1 LIDALAQHGEDREDR
16 NLPLLL
22 WDGLA
27 QRMPTQIA
35 RAFEIADRTPI
46 PQLADYI
53 YWYAATFEGA
63 GLERAVAALE
73 KAAGETL
80 RRRVAGVWLAMAP
93 QANIAMPAA
102 WKAIAPKLYASDDP
116 RIRRQ
121 AERLAAVFG
130 DASLFP
136 RLRETLADPASDAQS
151 RKHAFAVLSRAQD
164 RASLPVFLQLL
175 DDAMFRTSAISLLG
189 RFDDPAVS
197 EGLLHRFDQFSPVDR
212 ASALNALTSR
222 VSFALALLEAMS
234 GNRLKRDQLTA
245 FHIRQLTALKSAEV
259 DKRVTATWGRI
270 LQTPVEK
277 QAQMDKLEKTF
288 NQAPLWAYDAGAG
301 QQHFQKLCATCHRIG
316 NEGVRLGPELTG
328 AGRNGIRYFLE
339 NIIDPDAV
347 IGADFQMTTLETKT
361 GDVVSGLVLNET
373 TSAITIRTTTAETVI
388 AKADI
393 AHREK
398 SNKSLMPEGLLD
410 ALTEREQLELLKFLT
425 AH

>member
-1 LIDALAQHGEDREDR
+1 
-16 NLPLLL
+16 
-22 WDGLA
+22 
-27 QRMPTQIA
+27 
-35 RAFEIADRTPI
+35 
-46 PQLADYI
+46 
-53 YWYAATFEGA
+53 
-63 GLERAVAALE
+63 
-73 KAAGETL
+73 
-80 RRRVAGVWLAMAP
+80 
-93 QANIAMPAA
+93 
-102 WKAIAPKLYASDDP
+102 
-116 RIRRQ
+116 
-121 AERLAAVFG
+121 
-130 DASLFP
+130 
-136 RLRETLADPASDAQS
+136 
-151 RKHAFAVLSRAQD
+151 
-164 RASLPVFLQLL
+164 
-175 DDAMFRTSAISLLG
+175 
-189 RFDDPAVS
+189 
-197 EGLLHRFDQFSPVDR
+197 
-212 ASALNALTSR
+212 
-222 VSFALALLEAMS
+222 
-234 GNRLKRDQLTA
+234 
-245 FHIRQLTALKSAEV
+245 V